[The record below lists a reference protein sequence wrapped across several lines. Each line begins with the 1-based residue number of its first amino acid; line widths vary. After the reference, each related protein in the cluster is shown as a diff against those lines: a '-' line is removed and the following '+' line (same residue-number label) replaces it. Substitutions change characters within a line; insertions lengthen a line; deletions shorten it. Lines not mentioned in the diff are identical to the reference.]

1 MWLVREYLLLS
12 SIGIEKAA
20 MYMSRDCGPEETAVG
35 KYGSSGLIRFPIEID
50 PTNVVQGNKKDSFY
64 YVYTL
69 KEMLKDTYFD
79 KEIKSKNKNVKIF
92 KYVTNNGKAKYAIW
106 CTTSDGTKVPDY
118 KLQVGK
124 GEFKHVAF
132 VNEAYAGK
140 QTDIK
145 SYRGMVTV
153 NVSENP
159 IFICEK

>member
-1 MWLVREYLLLS
+1 
-12 SIGIEKAA
+12 

-35 KYGSSGLIRFPIEID
+35 KYGSSGLIRYPIEIS

-79 KEIKSKNKNVKIF
+79 SIIESGHDNIWIY
-92 KYVTNNGKAKYAIW
+92 KYVTEAGKAKYALW
-106 CTTSDGTKVPDY
+106 CPSSDNSKIEGY
-118 KLQVGK
+118 KLNVGQ
-124 GEFKHVAF
+124 GDFKLVQF

-140 QTDIK
+140 QSDLENEN
-145 SYRGMVTV
+145 GVVTV

-159 IFICEK
+159 IFVVEK